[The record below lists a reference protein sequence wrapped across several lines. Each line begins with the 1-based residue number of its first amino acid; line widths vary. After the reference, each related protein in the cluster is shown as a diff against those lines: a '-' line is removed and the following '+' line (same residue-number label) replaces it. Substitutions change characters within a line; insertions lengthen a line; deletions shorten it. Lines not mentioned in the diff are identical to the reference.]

1 MHFDYGASAG
11 PGKSDQKTSFCIKK
25 ARVGAGTHSA
35 ITAMKAN
42 WSSNPDFKP
51 QPL

>member
-1 MHFDYGASAG
+1 MMPWEGLAKAIKKQASASKRRG
-11 PGKSDQKTSFCIKK
+11 YKL
-25 ARVGAGTHSA
+25 ARILLIQV
-35 ITAMKAN
+35 MKAN